1 MVVQDRQDGMTE
13 SHIHCVVLWSCPFEI
28 LIRPCGNVK
37 VRIDVELGLVHNK
50 FTRSVW
56 RSIQGLQMLSDIRS
70 DRLFLCIGAEGSER
84 LRGYSGRAENVGV
97 GSDIG
102 GTWIGPLKRVLGLYT
117 GHERTISSLESD
129 VAYVSA
135 YRLSFAIPIPC
146 VQAINA
152 TCLNM

>member
-1 MVVQDRQDGMTE
+1 
-13 SHIHCVVLWSCPFEI
+13 
-28 LIRPCGNVK
+28 
-37 VRIDVELGLVHNK
+37 
-50 FTRSVW
+50 
-56 RSIQGLQMLSDIRS
+56 MLSDIRS

-84 LRGYSGRAENVGV
+84 LRGYSGRTENVGV

-117 GHERTISSLESD
+117 GHEMTISSLESD